1 MTSLP
6 DNILHLPEYH
16 VLGTKM
22 EEHDLHYQVEAPEP
36 LACEECGVES
46 EFVRFG
52 KRDVA
57 YRDLPIH
64 GRRVTLWV
72 VRRRYTCRACGRTF
86 RPALPEMVD
95 DHRMTRRLYN
105 HVEKEAFNHP
115 YAYVA
120 DTTGLDEKTVREI
133 FKKKAEFLAAW
144 HRFETP
150 RCLGIDELYLN
161 RRYRCILT
169 NLEERTLLD
178 LLPGRQQDAVTRRLM
193 SMTERHQVEI
203 VSMDMWKPYRR
214 AVQAV
219 LPQARIVVDKFHVV
233 RMANE
238 ALEKVRKGLRKK
250 LTSNQRR
257 TLKGD
262 RKILLKRAH
271 DVSDRERL
279 IMETW
284 TGAFPQLLAAYEHK
298 ERFFHIWD
306 ATTRRDAEKAL
317 TAWIDDIPQGQKE
330 VWKDLVSAIS
340 GWHEEMLTY
349 FETDIPITNAFT
361 ESINRLAKDKN
372 RDGRGYS
379 FEVMRARM
387 LYTTKHKKKVPQ
399 TKESPFLGKA
409 TMTYSMG
416 LPEPEKNYG
425 VDLSTFWES

>member
-1 MTSLP
+1 
-6 DNILHLPEYH
+6 
-16 VLGTKM
+16 
-22 EEHDLHYQVEAPEP
+22 
-36 LACEECGVES
+36 
-46 EFVRFG
+46 
-52 KRDVA
+52 
-57 YRDLPIH
+57 
-64 GRRVTLWV
+64 
-72 VRRRYTCRACGRTF
+72 
-86 RPALPEMVD
+86 
-95 DHRMTRRLYN
+95 
-105 HVEKEAFNHP
+105 
-115 YAYVA
+115 
-120 DTTGLDEKTVREI
+120 
-133 FKKKAEFLAAW
+133 
-144 HRFETP
+144 
-150 RCLGIDELYLN
+150 
-161 RRYRCILT
+161 
-169 NLEERTLLD
+169 
-178 LLPGRQQDAVTRRLM
+178 
-193 SMTERHQVEI
+193 
-203 VSMDMWKPYRR
+203 MDMWKPYRR

-238 ALEKVRKGLRKK
+238 ALEKVRKGLRKDLK
-250 LTSNQRR
+250 PNQRR

-298 ERFFHIWD
+298 ERFYHIWD
-306 ATTRRDAEKAL
+306 STTRRDAEKAL
-317 TAWIDDIPQGQKE
+317 ARWIDDIPQGQKE

-399 TKESPFLGKA
+399 IKESPFLGKA

>member
-6 DNILHLPEYH
+6 VNVLQLNKYDVWNIKES
-16 VLGTKM
+16 
-22 EEHDLHYQVEAPEP
+22 EHDYHFQVEAKTPI
-36 LACEECGVES
+36 ACEECGVEG

-57 YRDLPIH
+57 YRDLHIH
-64 GRRVTLWV
+64 GKRVTLWV
-72 VRRRYTCRACGRTF
+72 VRRRYTCRACGKTF
-86 RPALPEMVD
+86 RPALPDMAD
-95 DHRMTRRLYN
+95 DHRMTRRLYSY
-105 HVEKEAFNHP
+105 VEKKAFNHP

-120 DTTGLDEKTVREI
+120 DTTGLDEKTIRDI
-133 FKKKAEFLAAW
+133 FKKKAEFLAIW

-178 LLPGRQQDAVTRRLM
+178 LLPGRQQDAVTKRLM
-193 SMTERHQVEI
+193 SMTERDKVEI

-238 ALEKVRKGLRKK
+238 ALEKIRKGLRKE
-250 LTSNQRR
+250 LTANQRR

-271 DVSDRERL
+271 DVSDREHL

-284 TGAFPQLLAAYEHK
+284 TGTFPQLLAAYEHK
-298 ERFFHIWD
+298 ERFYHIWD
-306 ATTRRDAEKAL
+306 CATRRDAEKAL
-317 TAWIDDIPQGQKE
+317 AAWIDDIPQGQKE

-387 LYTTKHKKKVPQ
+387 LYTTKHKKKSPQ
-399 TKESPFLGKA
+399 TKE
-409 TMTYSMG
+409 
-416 LPEPEKNYG
+416 
-425 VDLSTFWES
+425 

>member
-1 MTSLP
+1 
-6 DNILHLPEYH
+6 
-16 VLGTKM
+16 
-22 EEHDLHYQVEAPEP
+22 
-36 LACEECGVES
+36 
-46 EFVRFG
+46 
-52 KRDVA
+52 
-57 YRDLPIH
+57 
-64 GRRVTLWV
+64 
-72 VRRRYTCRACGRTF
+72 
-86 RPALPEMVD
+86 
-95 DHRMTRRLYN
+95 MTRRLYS

-120 DTTGLDEKTVREI
+120 DTTGLDEKTIREI
-133 FKKKAEFLAAW
+133 FKKKAEFLATW

-178 LLPGRQQDAVTRRLM
+178 LLPGRQQDSVTRRLM
-193 SMTERHQVEI
+193 NMTDRNKVEI

-238 ALEKVRKGLRKK
+238 ALEKVRKGLRKE
-250 LTSNQRR
+250 LTANQRR

-298 ERFFHIWD
+298 ERFYHIWD
-306 ATTRRDAEKAL
+306 CATRRDAEKAL
-317 TAWIDDIPQGQKE
+317 AAWIDDIPQGQKE
-330 VWKDLVSAIS
+330 VWKDLVSAVS
-340 GWHEEMLTY
+340 EWREEMLTY
-349 FETDIPITNAFT
+349 FETDIPVTNAFT

-387 LYTTKHKKKVPQ
+387 LYTTKHKKKAPQ

-409 TMTYSMG
+409 TMTYGRG
-416 LPEPEKNYG
+416 LPEPEKNFG
-425 VDLSTFWES
+425 VDLSTFWED